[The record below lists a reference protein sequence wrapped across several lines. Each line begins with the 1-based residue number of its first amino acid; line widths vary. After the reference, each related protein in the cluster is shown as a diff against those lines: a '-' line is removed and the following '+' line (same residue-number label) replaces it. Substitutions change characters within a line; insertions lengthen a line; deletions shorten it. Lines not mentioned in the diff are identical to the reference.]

1 MASSEKYTLETA
13 PAERWLDEW
22 RGLGNIGFVEGT
34 LDELLS
40 SSHPD
45 VRLCQE
51 ALAAAE
57 IVAAANGNPSEGLET
72 DFVKKT
78 ERFDEDDVQ
87 ELLSKATSAID
98 IILVDS
104 DLRERWN
111 NRADADEWKA
121 ALVELKSRLR

>member
-13 PAERWLDEW
+13 PAERWLEEW

-34 LDELLS
+34 LDEVLS

-57 IVAAANGNPSEGLET
+57 VVAAANGKPSEGLEA

-78 ERFDEDDVQ
+78 ERFDEDDVE
-87 ELLSKATSAID
+87 ELRSKASSAID
-98 IILVDS
+98 MIMVDS
-104 DLRERWN
+104 DLRERWAS
-111 NRADADEWKA
+111 RPDVEEWVA
-121 ALVELKSRLR
+121 ALRDLKTRLR

>member
-40 SSHPD
+40 STHPD
-45 VRLCQE
+45 ARLCQE

-57 IVAAANGNPSEGLET
+57 VVAAANGNPSEGLEAE
-72 DFVKKT
+72 FVKKT
-78 ERFDEDDVQ
+78 ERFDEDDVE
-87 ELLSKATSAID
+87 ELRSKAVSAIN
-98 IILVDS
+98 IIIEDS
-104 DLRERWN
+104 DLRERWA
-111 NRADADEWKA
+111 NRADVDDWKA
-121 ALVELKSRLR
+121 AMADLITRLK

>member
-34 LDELLS
+34 IDELLS

-57 IVAAANGNPSEGLET
+57 IVAAANGNPAEGLEIE
-72 DFVKKT
+72 FVKKT
-78 ERFDEDDVQ
+78 ERFDEDDVA
-87 ELLSKATSAID
+87 ELRSKASSAID

>member
-1 MASSEKYTLETA
+1 MASSDKYTLETA
-13 PAERWLDEW
+13 PAERWLEEW

-45 VRLCQE
+45 ARLCQE

-57 IVAAANGNPSEGLET
+57 VVAAAYGKPSDGLEAE
-72 DFVKKT
+72 FVKKT
-78 ERFDEDDVQ
+78 ERFDEDDVE
-87 ELLSKATSAID
+87 ELVSKANSAID

-104 DLRERWN
+104 DLRDRWL
-111 NRADADEWKA
+111 NRPDTEEWVA
-121 ALVELKSRLR
+121 AMRDLKTRLK